1 MASRRKS
8 KRILKRSRPAQGD
21 FRIIEMFNFKKTL
34 ALTTSLLLGVLVSCG
49 LTGKPMKLTDFF
61 KPDMV
66 ELIRTIEKG
75 DEDKARALI
84 EQGLSLNVHGD
95 EGITPLFWLT
105 MQKDKSGMR
114 LAIKLGADPDF
125 ADPKGDTPL
134 TLITGGN
141 DNELLLILLEGG
153 ANPNVVDRNG
163 HPAIF
168 GAIGK
173 ERLEQIKMLMRFGAD
188 INLTNRSSDNS
199 AMYAAAINKFEIA
212 HYLIE
217 QDVDY
222 AARNKAR
229 GDIAWDVHDKLS
241 NNLLSPEYPAYGWAL
256 KVKQQLIDRG
266 VKFPPL
272 SPREVRWK
280 EGKPNKY
287 DIKAREK
294 ERLEKQGD

>member
-1 MASRRKS
+1 
-8 KRILKRSRPAQGD
+8 
-21 FRIIEMFNFKKTL
+21 MFNFKKTL

-66 ELIRTIEKG
+66 ELIHIIEKG
-75 DEDKARALI
+75 DEDKARVLI

-95 EGITPLFWLT
+95 EGITPLLWLI
-105 MQKDKSGMR
+105 MQKDKPGMR

-125 ADPKGDTPL
+125 ERPNGDTA
-134 TLITGGN
+134 ITMTAGGN
-141 DNELLLILLEGG
+141 DDELLLILLEGG
-153 ANPNVVDRNG
+153 GDANAVDSDG
-163 HPAIF
+163 HPSMFA
-168 GAIGK
+168 AVAE
-173 ERLEQIKMLMRFGAD
+173 ERIEQIKMLMRFGAD
-188 INLTNRSSDNS
+188 INLTDRSGANS
-199 AMYAAAINKFEIA
+199 ALYASDINRYEMV
-212 HYLIE
+212 HYLIR
-217 QDVDY
+217 QGADY
-222 AARNKAR
+222 TVRDASR
-229 GDIAWDVHDKLS
+229 GDIAWNVHEGLS
-241 NNLLSPEYPAYGWAL
+241 ENLLSPEYPAYGWAL

-294 ERLEKQGD
+294 ERLEKQGN

>member
-1 MASRRKS
+1 
-8 KRILKRSRPAQGD
+8 
-21 FRIIEMFNFKKTL
+21 MFNFKKPLTL
-34 ALTTSLLLGVLVSCG
+34 IASLLFGLLASCG
-49 LTGKPMKLTDFF
+49 LTGKTMKLTDFF

-66 ELIRTIEKG
+66 ALIHAIEKG
-75 DEDKARALI
+75 DETKARTLI

-105 MQKDKSGMR
+105 MQQDKPGMR
-114 LAIKLGADPDF
+114 LAIKLDADPGF

-153 ANPNVVDRNG
+153 ANPNAVDRNG
-163 HPAIF
+163 DPTIF
-168 GAIGK
+168 AAVAE
-173 ERLEQIKMLMRFGAD
+173 ERIEQVKMLMRFGAD
-188 INLTNRSSDNS
+188 INLTDRSGANS
-199 AMYAAAINKFEIA
+199 ALHGADINRFEMV

-217 QDVDY
+217 QGADY
-222 AARNKAR
+222 TVRDASR
-229 GDIAWDVHDKLS
+229 GDIAWSVHDKLS
-241 NNLLSPEYPAYGWAL
+241 NNLLDSKYPAYSWAL
-256 KVKQQLIDRG
+256 KVKQQLLDRG